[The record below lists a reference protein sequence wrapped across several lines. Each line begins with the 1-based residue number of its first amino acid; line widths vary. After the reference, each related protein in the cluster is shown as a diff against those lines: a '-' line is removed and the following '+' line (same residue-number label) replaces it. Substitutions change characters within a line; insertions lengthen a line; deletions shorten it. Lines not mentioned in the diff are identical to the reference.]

1 MTTLLWAQI
10 GAAAGSVYWLL
21 LPLVAVVSL
30 VYSATRHEEWPFILR
45 RAFRLTILIVGF
57 LLLILAGLLGIQLL

>member
-1 MTTLLWAQI
+1 MTTLLWAHI

-30 VYSATRHEEWPFILR
+30 VYSATRHEEWPLIVR
-45 RAFRLTILIVGF
+45 RAVRLTVLILGF
-57 LLLILAGLLGIQLL
+57 LLLILSVLLGNQLL

>member
-10 GAAAGSVYWLL
+10 GAAGAVYWLL

-30 VYSATRHEEWPFILR
+30 VYSATRHEEWPLIWR
-45 RAFRLTILIVGF
+45 RAARLAVLILGIMM
-57 LLLILAGLLGIQLL
+57 LILAILLGLQLL

>member
-10 GAAAGSVYWLL
+10 GAAGAVYWLL

-30 VYSATRHEEWPFILR
+30 VYSATRHEEWPLIWR
-45 RAFRLTILIVGF
+45 RAARLAVLILGF
-57 LLLILAGLLGIQLL
+57 MMLILAILLGLQLW